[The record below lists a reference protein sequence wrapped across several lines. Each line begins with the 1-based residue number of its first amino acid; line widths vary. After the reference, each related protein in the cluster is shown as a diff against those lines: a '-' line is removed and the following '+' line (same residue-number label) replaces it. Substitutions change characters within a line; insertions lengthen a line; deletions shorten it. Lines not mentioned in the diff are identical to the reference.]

1 MVEQPQEIN
10 PNRALIPCRGKSTHL
25 TCVSQHI
32 DLNISSDTE
41 TVFDLFERLRKSL
54 GKRLWSWG
62 SSLGS
67 RFSSTP
73 NKLYVQENMLFL
85 FEALGF
91 LAK

>member
-41 TVFDLFERLRKSL
+41 TVFDLFEIKKVIGQKVMEL
-54 GKRLWSWG
+54 GVKPG
-62 SSLGS
+62 V
-67 RFSSTP
+67 
-73 NKLYVQENMLFL
+73 KVQLYP
-85 FEALGF
+85 
-91 LAK
+91 